1 MTQQLWSALADG
13 ITHKR
18 VITASFVGG
27 KTSASTIMYN
37 YEEMIGF
44 RNVKKSS
51 SGKGNG
57 ATDNLN
63 YVGGTLKG
71 KSTNFT
77 H

>member
-1 MTQQLWSALADG
+1 
-13 ITHKR
+13 
-18 VITASFVGG
+18 
-27 KTSASTIMYN
+27 MYN

-44 RNVKKSS
+44 RNVKKSL